1 MTRRESKTEENRTGT
16 RNSTPV
22 TIVVKAVPPNRR
34 EYTFPIKPTAKAPIA
49 DTTSDL
55 LKMKWL
61 AVLFAANEMHDMT
74 SMTTRS
80 QERHG
85 CKFPN
90 ELRIENAGTV
100 TN

>member
-1 MTRRESKTEENRTGT
+1 LWRRKDRTGT
-16 RNSTPV
+16 KNSTPV
-22 TIVVKAVPPNRR
+22 TIEVNAVPPNRR
-34 EYTFPIKPTAKAPIA
+34 EYMFPSKPTAKAPIA

-55 LKMKWL
+55 LKMKWF
-61 AVLFAANEMHDMT
+61 ANLFAANEIHEMT
-74 SMTTRS
+74 TITTRS

-100 TN
+100 KN